1 MAINSVS
8 LNHEV
13 SNITA
18 TKASASATD
27 TGSKNIQNQIAS
39 KQQRLNRIS
48 SDQKMSKEEK
58 AKEREEIRK
67 QIEELNRK
75 LKLLRLEEQKE
86 AEKAKKEQEQKTVL
100 NEEMQTKTNALQKE
114 HNTNQ
119 TTDETQEERIEQL
132 NTIGTNVHKILV
144 ADATLQK
151 NRIKNSV
158 KMEKETTI
166 NIMESEIKMDEL
178 HGNENKA
185 KKEELAALMN
195 KTTFEIQDKKPPKTQ
210 IASGMNENAKVI
222 IVE

>member
-8 LNHEV
+8 LNNEI
-13 SNITA
+13 SNIA
-18 TKASASATD
+18 STKASSATTD

-48 SDQKMSKEEK
+48 SNQEMSKEEK
-58 AKEREEIRK
+58 AKERQEIQK

-86 AEKAKKEQEQKTVL
+86 AEKAKKEQEQKAVL
-100 NEEMQTKTNALQKE
+100 NEEMKTKTNTVSKE
-114 HNTNQ
+114 NNTNE
-119 TTDETQEERIEQL
+119 TTSETQEERMEQL
-132 NTIGTNVHKILV
+132 NAIGTNIHKILV

-158 KMEKETTI
+158 KMQKETTI

-210 IASGMNENAKVI
+210 TVSGMNENAKVI